1 MAAEWFNGSY
11 MLYNECSILG
21 DNDSKLRRPDRV
33 MIKDDTAVVV
43 DYKFGRENDN
53 YKEQVKGYMNLL
65 KEIGYA
71 KVKGF
76 LWYVYKNSIK
86 EV

>member
-1 MAAEWFNGSY
+1 
-11 MLYNECSILG
+11 
-21 DNDSKLRRPDRV
+21 

-76 LWYVYKNSIK
+76 LWYVYKNYIK